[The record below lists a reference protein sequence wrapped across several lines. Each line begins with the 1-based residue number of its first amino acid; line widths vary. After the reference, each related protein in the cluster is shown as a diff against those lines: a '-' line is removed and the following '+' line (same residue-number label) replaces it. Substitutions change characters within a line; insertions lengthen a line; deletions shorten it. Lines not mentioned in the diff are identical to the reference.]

1 MDWNLRSPSWDLTGF
16 EQEISPNISPISGS
30 SSSSYGGQGNKGE
43 FSFDLKLGHV
53 RNAGNE
59 SEDSLQVPSVPKMQ
73 FLSPVSSK
81 RARVVNNGIQA
92 ALCCIDGCN
101 ADLSNCRDYH
111 RRHKVCEMHS
121 KTAEVSIGGHKKRF
135 CQQCSSLPQVYW
147 PVHALFDMQRAHHG
161 FSSVWVLCGEKLTA
175 LVQRRWITSTL
186 ELFHSL
192 EEFDD
197 GKRSCRK
204 RLDGHNRRRRKP
216 QPEHLSHSG
225 SFLSNY
231 QGARLFPFSSPEAY
245 PNTPLASPIWAGI
258 VETKQDAKLYK
269 QNKQNPYPGSSSGS
283 YRQEGKEFSFLHS
296 TALVLSNQTATQAST
311 CQPNHKTVASS
322 ESGGNICQ
330 MFCDGLSTQA
340 LSSNCALSLLSSSP
354 LQTSEI
360 GLSHMVPTTSIPAA
374 YPLGP
379 SLQNSSLESMDLL
392 LVPNDSDTDVHCQG
406 LFQMARD
413 LSSENEAS
421 QTLHFYWE

>member
-59 SEDSLQVPSVPKMQ
+59 SVDSLQVPSVPKMQ
-73 FLSPVSSK
+73 VLSPVSSK

-92 ALCCIDGCN
+92 ALCCIDD
-101 ADLSNCRDYH
+101 AMLTL
-111 RRHKVCEMHS
+111 V
-121 KTAEVSIGGHKKRF
+121 TAEITIGALRCVRCTPKLQRFQLVATKRF
-135 CQQCSSLPQVYW
+135 CQQCS
-147 PVHALFDMQRAHHG
+147 R
-161 FSSVWVLCGEKLTA
+161 
-175 LVQRRWITSTL
+175 
-186 ELFHSL
+186 FHSL
-192 EEFDD
+192 EEFDE

-216 QPEHLSHSG
+216 QPEHLSRSG
-225 SFLSNY
+225 SSVSNY
-231 QGARLFPFSSPEAY
+231 QGTRLFPFSSPEAY
-245 PNTPLASPIWAGI
+245 LNTPLASPIWAGI

-322 ESGGNICQ
+322 ESGGNIHQ

-340 LSSNCALSLLSSSP
+340 LNSNCALSLLSSSP

-360 GLSHMVPTTSIPAA
+360 GLSHMVPPTSIPAA
-374 YPLGP
+374 HPLSP
-379 SLQNSSLESMDLL
+379 SLQNSSLDSMDLL
-392 LVPNDSDTDVHCQG
+392 LVPNDSDTDIHCQG
-406 LFQMARD
+406 LFRMGHD
-413 LSSENEAS
+413 LSPENEAS

>member
-1 MDWNLRSPSWDLTGF
+1 MDWNLRSPSSDLTGF

-59 SEDSLQVPSVPKMQ
+59 SADSLQVPSVPKMR
-73 FLSPVSSK
+73 FLSPVPSK
-81 RARVVNNGIQA
+81 RARAVNNGIQA
-92 ALCCIDGCN
+92 ASCCVDRCN

-135 CQQCSSLPQVYW
+135 CQQCS
-147 PVHALFDMQRAHHG
+147 R
-161 FSSVWVLCGEKLTA
+161 
-175 LVQRRWITSTL
+175 
-186 ELFHSL
+186 FHSL
-192 EEFDD
+192 EEFDE

-231 QGARLFPFSSPEAY
+231 QGTRLFPFSSPEAY

-296 TALVLSNQTATQAST
+296 TALVLSHQTATQAST

-340 LSSNCALSLLSSSP
+340 LSSSCALSLLSSSP

-360 GLSHMVPTTSIPAA
+360 GLSHMVPPTSIPAA

-406 LFQMARD
+406 LFQMGHD

>member
-1 MDWNLRSPSWDLTGF
+1 MDWNLRSPSSDLTGF

-30 SSSSYGGQGNKGE
+30 TSSSYGGQGNKGE
-43 FSFDLKLGHV
+43 FSVDLKLGHV
-53 RNAGNE
+53 PNAGNE
-59 SEDSLQVPSVPKMQ
+59 SADSLQVPSVPKMR

-81 RARVVNNGIQA
+81 RARAVNNGIQA
-92 ALCCIDGCN
+92 ASCCVDRCN
-101 ADLSNCRDYH
+101 ADLSSCRDYH

-135 CQQCSSLPQVYW
+135 CQQCS
-147 PVHALFDMQRAHHG
+147 R
-161 FSSVWVLCGEKLTA
+161 
-175 LVQRRWITSTL
+175 
-186 ELFHSL
+186 FHSL
-192 EEFDD
+192 EEFDE

-231 QGARLFPFSSPEAY
+231 QGTRLFPFSSPEAY

-330 MFCDGLSTQA
+330 MFCDGLSAQA

-360 GLSHMVPTTSIPAA
+360 GLSHMVPPTSIPAA

-406 LFQMARD
+406 LFQMGHD

>member
-1 MDWNLRSPSWDLTGF
+1 MIDIMDWNLRSPSSDLTGF

-53 RNAGNE
+53 PNAGNE
-59 SEDSLQVPSVPKMQ
+59 SADSLQVPSVPKMR

-81 RARVVNNGIQA
+81 RARAVNNGIQA
-92 ALCCIDGCN
+92 ASCCVDRCN

-135 CQQCSSLPQVYW
+135 CQQCS
-147 PVHALFDMQRAHHG
+147 R
-161 FSSVWVLCGEKLTA
+161 
-175 LVQRRWITSTL
+175 
-186 ELFHSL
+186 FHSL
-192 EEFDD
+192 EEFDE

-231 QGARLFPFSSPEAY
+231 QGTRLFPFSSPEAY

-258 VETKQDAKLYK
+258 VETKQDAKLY
-269 QNKQNPYPGSSSGS
+269 KQNPYPGSSSGS

-360 GLSHMVPTTSIPAA
+360 GLSHMVPPTSIPAA

-406 LFQMARD
+406 LFQMGHD

>member
-135 CQQCSSLPQVYW
+135 CQQCS
-147 PVHALFDMQRAHHG
+147 R
-161 FSSVWVLCGEKLTA
+161 
-175 LVQRRWITSTL
+175 
-186 ELFHSL
+186 FHSL

>member
-59 SEDSLQVPSVPKMQ
+59 SADSLQVPSVPKMQ

-92 ALCCIDGCN
+92 ASCCIDGCN

-135 CQQCSSLPQVYW
+135 CQQCS
-147 PVHALFDMQRAHHG
+147 R
-161 FSSVWVLCGEKLTA
+161 
-175 LVQRRWITSTL
+175 
-186 ELFHSL
+186 FHSL

-406 LFQMARD
+406 LFQMGRD

>member
-59 SEDSLQVPSVPKMQ
+59 SADSLQVPSVPKMQ

-92 ALCCIDGCN
+92 ASCCIDGCN

-135 CQQCSSLPQVYW
+135 CQQCSRFYVGKNLLHLCNGVGLLQHSNCLP
-147 PVHALFDMQRAHHG
+147 
-161 FSSVWVLCGEKLTA
+161 E
-175 LVQRRWITSTL
+175 TL
-186 ELFHSL
+186 KKEELRLGWFHSL
-192 EEFDD
+192 EEFDE

-231 QGARLFPFSSPEAY
+231 QGTRLFPFSSPEAH

-322 ESGGNICQ
+322 ESGGNICH

-360 GLSHMVPTTSIPAA
+360 GLSHMVPPTSIPAA

-406 LFQMARD
+406 LFQMGRD

>member
-59 SEDSLQVPSVPKMQ
+59 SVDSLQVPSVPKMQ
-73 FLSPVSSK
+73 VLSPVSSK

-135 CQQCSSLPQVYW
+135 CQQCS
-147 PVHALFDMQRAHHG
+147 R
-161 FSSVWVLCGEKLTA
+161 
-175 LVQRRWITSTL
+175 
-186 ELFHSL
+186 FHSL
-192 EEFDD
+192 EEFDE

-225 SFLSNY
+225 SSVSNY
-231 QGARLFPFSSPEAY
+231 QGTRLFPFSSPEAY

-322 ESGGNICQ
+322 ESGGNIHQ

-340 LSSNCALSLLSSSP
+340 LNSNCALSLLSSSP

-360 GLSHMVPTTSIPAA
+360 GLSHMVPPTSIPAA
-374 YPLGP
+374 HPSSP
-379 SLQNSSLESMDLL
+379 SLQNSSLDSMDLL
-392 LVPNDSDTDVHCQG
+392 LVPNDSDTDIHCQG
-406 LFQMARD
+406 LFRMGHD
-413 LSSENEAS
+413 LSPENEAS

>member
-135 CQQCSSLPQVYW
+135 CQQCS
-147 PVHALFDMQRAHHG
+147 R
-161 FSSVWVLCGEKLTA
+161 
-175 LVQRRWITSTL
+175 
-186 ELFHSL
+186 FHSL

-406 LFQMARD
+406 LFQMGRD

>member
-1 MDWNLRSPSWDLTGF
+1 MESKSGNEWLESSTSLLLLHLSVNIMDWNLRSPSWDLTGF

-59 SEDSLQVPSVPKMQ
+59 SADSLQVPSVPKMQ

-81 RARVVNNGIQA
+81 RARVVKNGIQA
-92 ALCCIDGCN
+92 ASCCIDGCN

-135 CQQCSSLPQVYW
+135 CQQCS
-147 PVHALFDMQRAHHG
+147 R
-161 FSSVWVLCGEKLTA
+161 
-175 LVQRRWITSTL
+175 
-186 ELFHSL
+186 FHSL
-192 EEFDD
+192 EEFDE

-231 QGARLFPFSSPEAY
+231 QGTRLFPFSSPEAY

-360 GLSHMVPTTSIPAA
+360 GLSHMVPPTSIPAA

-406 LFQMARD
+406 LFQMGRD